1 MSVVLNLAEWLDS
14 NFRRNFD
21 GELLFTGSFVGNKLR
36 YIWEVT
42 SCRGVFGQHCSY
54 TRRVFNWFFFFLF
67 LLFFGWMIRHLLT
80 IPTIL
85 CKEGFY
91 SLTTSSPHIM
101 HYSLDILRETLT
113 KKFLHLIIPAP
124 QHDAKQQCCHFCK
137 SASWVARRDFLCSKC
152 KTLSD
157 WHVSL
162 RSKRIIHF

>member
-21 GELLFTGSFVGNKLR
+21 NGELLFTGSFVGNKLR

-54 TRRVFNWFFFFLF
+54 TRRRVFNWFFFFLF

-85 CKEGFY
+85 CKEAFY
-91 SLTTSSPHIM
+91 FSMASADYIITT
-101 HYSLDILRETLT
+101 HYALFIGCCRRLLEVSTSDNSRAATRHVAIAIFANHRL
-113 KKFLHLIIPAP
+113 KKH
-124 QHDAKQQCCHFCK
+124 
-137 SASWVARRDFLCSKC
+137 FLCSVAKLYQIDMC
-152 KTLSD
+152 
-157 WHVSL
+157 
-162 RSKRIIHF
+162 HFF